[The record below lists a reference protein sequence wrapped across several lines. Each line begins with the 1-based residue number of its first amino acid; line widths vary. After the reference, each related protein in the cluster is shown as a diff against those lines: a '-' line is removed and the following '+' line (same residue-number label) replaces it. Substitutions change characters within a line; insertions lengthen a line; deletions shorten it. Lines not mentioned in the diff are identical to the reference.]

1 LSKRKDVLGLKMS
14 LTRESDAL
22 EGVMAALREHTT
34 DPVDHVLLLNE
45 LYSRLC
51 KDETMLARVQDD
63 LIATSPWL
71 RLVAQDV
78 HLTDRAIRA
87 WCEQIRLQHQPT
99 CTFSA
104 INVCSTCTPRR
115 SIRTFLPLCGAE
127 TLTMRWLLLHLNA
140 VSSLSTRATVTIVST
155 PRVSGRH
162 AGSVKFTEHRTPT
175 GRWTVAEFT
184 SVLHRELPAPGLRL
198 QHDIVMLYNGSHYQL
213 VTSVATLATG
223 AAWGVSASEG
233 AAMVLL

>member
-1 LSKRKDVLGLKMS
+1 MRLTFLHQPHRCLPKRKDVLGLKMS

-87 WCEQIRLQHQPT
+87 WCEQIRPQHQPT
-99 CTFSA
+99 CTFRA
-104 INVCSTCTPRR
+104 INVYSTCTPRR
-115 SIRTFLPLCGAE
+115 SIRTFLPLCWAE
-127 TLTMRWLLLHLNA
+127 TLKMRWLLLHLNA
-140 VSSLSTRATVTIVST
+140 VSSLSTRATVTMCRLCASQHLECLAVM
-155 PRVSGRH
+155 PGR
-162 AGSVKFTEHRTPT
+162 
-175 GRWTVAEFT
+175 
-184 SVLHRELPAPGLRL
+184 
-198 QHDIVMLYNGSHYQL
+198 
-213 VTSVATLATG
+213 
-223 AAWGVSASEG
+223 
-233 AAMVLL
+233 